1 MTAGDDMMTTATG
14 EAGVAVVVP
23 DGIVGREAG
32 GSVRKATMHLEE
44 HIDFSTLGWVKPQ
57 IDELL
62 SEARQALEAYAED
75 PEDAHL
81 MQSCVVL
88 LPLLN
93 EMREARGAES
103 VDQRVLFH
111 PDIDRPLPPDAA
123 GARVAFPFADLRQ
136 RTTRIRSRF
145 QVQLLAW
152 TQGEQPNF
160 AEMRDC
166 VDELNSST
174 QSR

>member
-62 SEARQALEAYAED
+62 SEARQALEAFAENAED
-75 PEDAHL
+75 VRA
-81 MQSCVVL
+81 MQSCVGLLHQVL
-88 LPLLN
+88 GTLRIVELYGAAELDQ
-93 EMREARGAES
+93 EMEHLAQAVLDGKVADRDEAMGALMRG
-103 VDQRVLFH
+103 
-111 PDIDRPLPPDAA
+111 
-123 GARVAFPFADLRQ
+123 
-136 RTTRIRSRF
+136 
-145 QVQLLAW
+145 
-152 TQGEQPNF
+152 
-160 AEMRDC
+160 
-166 VDELNSST
+166 
-174 QSR
+174 